1 MIQRLIKSPEGWAV
15 VLDDALVQQ
24 MHLGPDAA
32 IEVVASGD
40 SIVIRRV
47 EDSSNSN
54 SPDQLAK
61 VIAASEAIENEYEAA
76 FRKLAE

>member
-32 IEVVASGD
+32 IEVVARGD
-40 SIVIRRV
+40 SVVIRRAENPLV
-47 EDSSNSN
+47 SDI
-54 SPDQLAK
+54 PDQLAK
-61 VIAASEAIENEYEAA
+61 VIAASDAIETEYEAA